1 MKIWGLDYSCSWRRA
16 ALQPGHGHGN
26 SVAMDSLLVLISVFA
41 VFIPALILPGPDFV
55 AVVRSSMTHGTRA
68 GLLTTLGVSTGLCM
82 YATLSLLG
90 LSAILAEYQWLTW
103 TVRVLG
109 GCYLA
114 WLGIKLLRAKPQII
128 DLDQQP
134 RRPADKRA
142 VLFGFLVTLTNPKA
156 IVLFA
161 SVFATA
167 VTASTPTWLMVL
179 MIGLV
184 TASSLVWYS
193 CVSLFMSSGP
203 VVRRFQNARHW
214 IERAAGVCFIGLG
227 GKVLADAGRPIS

>member
-1 MKIWGLDYSCSWRRA
+1 MDH
-16 ALQPGHGHGN
+16 ALI
-26 SVAMDSLLVLISVFA
+26 LISVFA

-55 AVVRSSMTHGTRA
+55 AVVRSSMTRGTRA
-68 GLLTTLGVSTGLCM
+68 GLMTTLGVSMGLCL

-90 LSAILAEYQWLTW
+90 LSAILVEYQWLTW

-109 GCYLA
+109 GGYLVY
-114 WLGIKLLRAKPQII
+114 LGIKLLRAKPQAIEI
-128 DLDQQP
+128 GEEL
-134 RRPADKRA
+134 RPAGTRA

-167 VTASTPTWLMVL
+167 VTASTPSWLMAL
-179 MIGLV
+179 MIALV
-184 TASSLVWYS
+184 TASSLTWYS

-203 VVRRFQNARHW
+203 VMRRFQRARHW

-227 GKVLADAGRPIS
+227 GKVLADAGKPVAG

>member
-1 MKIWGLDYSCSWRRA
+1 MDYA
-16 ALQPGHGHGN
+16 
-26 SVAMDSLLVLISVFA
+26 LVLISVFA

-68 GLLTTLGVSTGLCM
+68 GLLTTLGVSMGLCL

-90 LSAILAEYQWLTW
+90 LSALLVQYQWLTW
-103 TVRVLG
+103 TVRILG
-109 GCYLA
+109 GCYLVF
-114 WLGIKLLRAKPQII
+114 LGIKLLRARPQAIE
-128 DLDQQP
+128 LDP
-134 RRPADKRA
+134 AGRPAGKRA
-142 VLFGFLVTLTNPKA
+142 ILFGFLVTLTNPKA

-167 VTASTPTWLMVL
+167 VTASTPLWLMGL

-184 TASSLVWYS
+184 TASSLTWYC

-203 VVRRFQNARHW
+203 VMRRFQNARHW

-227 GKVLADAGRPIS
+227 GKVLADAGRPISP

>member
-1 MKIWGLDYSCSWRRA
+1 MDYA
-16 ALQPGHGHGN
+16 
-26 SVAMDSLLVLISVFA
+26 LVLISVFA

-68 GLLTTLGVSTGLCM
+68 GLLTTLGVSLGLCL

-90 LSAILAEYQWLTW
+90 LSAILVKYQWLTW

-109 GCYLA
+109 GCYLIF
-114 WLGIKLLRAKPQII
+114 LGIKLLRAKPQAIE
-128 DLDQQP
+128 LDEAT
-134 RRPADKRA
+134 RPAGKRA
-142 VLFGFLVTLTNPKA
+142 ILFGFLVTLTNPKA

-167 VTASTPTWLMVL
+167 VTASTPLWLMGI
-179 MIGLV
+179 MIALV
-184 TASSLVWYS
+184 TASSLTWYS

-203 VVRRFQNARHW
+203 VMRRFQKARHW
-214 IERAAGVCFIGLG
+214 IERAAGICFIGLG
-227 GKVLADAGRPIS
+227 GKVLADASKPISP

>member
-1 MKIWGLDYSCSWRRA
+1 MDYA
-16 ALQPGHGHGN
+16 
-26 SVAMDSLLVLISVFA
+26 LVLISVFA

-55 AVVRSSMTHGTRA
+55 AVVRSSMTYGTRA
-68 GLLTTLGVSTGLCM
+68 GLMTTLGVSIGLCM

-90 LSAILAEYQWLTW
+90 LSAILMEYQWLTW
-103 TVRVLG
+103 AVRVAG
-109 GCYLA
+109 GAYLIY
-114 WLGIKLLRAKPQII
+114 LGIKLLRAKPEAI
-128 DLDQQP
+128 DLDQPMRQVG
-134 RRPADKRA
+134 KRTI
-142 VLFGFLVTLTNPKA
+142 LFGFLVTLTNPKA

-167 VTASTPTWLMVL
+167 VSASTPVWLMAL

-184 TASSLVWYS
+184 TLSSLTWYA

-203 VVRRFQNARHW
+203 VMRRFQGARHW

-227 GKVLADAGRPIS
+227 GKVLADAGRPVSA

>member
-1 MKIWGLDYSCSWRRA
+1 MSMNYT
-16 ALQPGHGHGN
+16 
-26 SVAMDSLLVLISVFA
+26 LVLISVFA

-55 AVVRSSMTHGTRA
+55 AVVRSSMTRGTRA
-68 GLLTTLGVSTGLCM
+68 GLLTTLGVSMGLCL

-90 LSAILAEYQWLTW
+90 LSAILVKYQWLTW

-109 GCYLA
+109 GCYLIF
-114 WLGIKLLRAKPQII
+114 LGIKLLRAKA
-128 DLDQQP
+128 QP
-134 RRPADKRA
+134 IELHEDTRPTGKRA
-142 VLFGFLVTLTNPKA
+142 ILFGFLVTLTNPKA

-167 VTASTPTWLMVL
+167 VTASTPFWLMGL
-179 MIGLV
+179 MIALV
-184 TASSLVWYS
+184 TASSLIWYS

-203 VVRRFQNARHW
+203 VMRRFQRARHW

-227 GKVLADAGRPIS
+227 GKVLADAGRPISP

>member
-1 MKIWGLDYSCSWRRA
+1 MEH
-16 ALQPGHGHGN
+16 ALI
-26 SVAMDSLLVLISVFA
+26 LIGVFA
-41 VFIPALILPGPDFV
+41 IFIPALILPGPDFV

-68 GLLTTLGVSTGLCM
+68 GLLTTLGVSLGLCL

-90 LSAILAEYQWLTW
+90 LSAILVKYQWLTW
-103 TVRVLG
+103 TVRLLG
-109 GCYLA
+109 GTYLIY
-114 WLGIKLLRAKPQII
+114 LGIKLLRARPQEI
-128 DLDQQP
+128 DLAQANP
-134 RRPADKRA
+134 PARHRA
-142 VLFGFLVTLTNPKA
+142 ILFGFLVTLTNPKA

-167 VTASTPTWLMVL
+167 VTASTPVWLMGV

-184 TASSLVWYS
+184 TASSLSWYS

-203 VVRRFQNARHW
+203 VMRRFQRARHW

-227 GKVLADAGRPIS
+227 GKVLADAGRPISP

>member
-1 MKIWGLDYSCSWRRA
+1 MEHA
-16 ALQPGHGHGN
+16 
-26 SVAMDSLLVLISVFA
+26 LVLIGVFA
-41 VFIPALILPGPDFV
+41 IFIPALILPGPDFV

-68 GLLTTLGVSTGLCM
+68 GLLTTLGVSLGLCL

-90 LSAILAEYQWLTW
+90 LSAILVQYQWLTW
-103 TVRVLG
+103 AVRVLG
-109 GCYLA
+109 GAYLIF
-114 WLGIKLLRAKPQII
+114 LGIKLLRAKPQEI
-128 DLDQQP
+128 DLDQANP
-134 RRPADKRA
+134 PARHRA
-142 VLFGFLVTLTNPKA
+142 ILFGFLVTLTNPKA

-167 VTASTPTWLMVL
+167 VTASTPLWLMGL

-184 TASSLVWYS
+184 TASSLAWYS

-203 VVRRFQNARHW
+203 VMRRFQRARHW

-227 GKVLADAGRPIS
+227 GKVLADAGRPISP